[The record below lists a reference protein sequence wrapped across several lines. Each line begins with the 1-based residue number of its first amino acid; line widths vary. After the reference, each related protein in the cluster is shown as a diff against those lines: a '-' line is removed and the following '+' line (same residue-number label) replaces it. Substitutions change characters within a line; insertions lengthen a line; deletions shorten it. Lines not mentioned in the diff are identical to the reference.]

1 MKKKIKQK
9 KLLNFQHDLSKKRS
23 LVYLNHKKM
32 KSIFYLLVF
41 FITFNT
47 YAQLPR
53 PQLSPKAKLV
63 QTVGLSEVTIEYS
76 RPAVRDRNIFGDL
89 VPYDVLWRTGANQ
102 NTLITFS
109 DDVTVSGQSLPKGT
123 YALYT
128 IPKQDVWMVYFYN
141 ETNNWGTPE
150 NWDESQV
157 SLAVRAKVQTVAHT
171 ESFSISLENI
181 TLDSADLQLTWEQ
194 VAIQVPI
201 SFPTNKIMM
210 FHISKMNV
218 DSASANDLY
227 TAAVYYLNNGK
238 DLQKAKVWIT
248 KAVELR
254 ADAFWFFRQK
264 SLIHEALGELDM
276 AIDAAKTSL
285 QLAETSGNQQY
296 IDLNKKQL
304 ATWGAE

>member
-1 MKKKIKQK
+1 MKP
-9 KLLNFQHDLSKKRS
+9 FTVH
-23 LVYLNHKKM
+23 
-32 KSIFYLLVF
+32 
-41 FITFNT
+41 
-47 YAQLPR
+47 AQLPR

-89 VPYDVLWRTGANQ
+89 VPYGELWRTSANQ

-109 DDVTVSGQSLPKGT
+109 DDVTVSGQPLSKGT

-141 ETNNWGTPE
+141 ETNNWGTPSS
-150 NWDESQV
+150 WDEDQV
-157 SLAVRAKVQTVAHT
+157 SLAVRAKVQTIANA

-181 TLDSADLQLTWEQ
+181 SLDSADLQLAWEQ
-194 VAIQVPI
+194 VAIQIPMT
-201 SFPTNKIMM
+201 FPTNEIMSS
-210 FHISKMNV
+210 HISKMNP

-227 TAAVYYLNNGK
+227 TAAVYFLNNDK
-238 DLQKAKVWIT
+238 DLQKAKAWIT

-254 ADAFWFFRQK
+254 TDAFWFFRQK
-264 SLIHEALGELDM
+264 SLIHEALGELDL
-276 AIDAAKTSL
+276 AVDAAKTSL
-285 QLAETSGNQQY
+285 KLATTSGNQQY

-304 ATWGAE
+304 AKWGAE

>member
-1 MKKKIKQK
+1 MKPIFFLS
-9 KLLNFQHDLSKKRS
+9 LLLISFTIH
-23 LVYLNHKKM
+23 
-32 KSIFYLLVF
+32 
-41 FITFNT
+41 
-47 YAQLPR
+47 AQLPR

-102 NTLITFS
+102 NTIITFS
-109 DDVTVSGQSLPKGT
+109 NDVTVSGKSLSRGT

-128 IPKQDVWMVYFYN
+128 IPKQEVWMVYFYN
-141 ETNNWGTPE
+141 ETNNWGTPS
-150 NWDESQV
+150 NWDEDQV
-157 SLAVRAKVQTVAHT
+157 SLALRAKVQTIPHA

-181 TLDSADLQLTWEQ
+181 SIDSADLQLAWEQ
-194 VAIQVPI
+194 VAIQIPI
-201 SFPTNKIMM
+201 TFSTNEIMM
-210 FHISKMNV
+210 SHISKMNV

-227 TAAVYYLNNGK
+227 TAAVYYLNNDK

-248 KAVELR
+248 KAVDLR
-254 ADAFWFFRQK
+254 TDAFWFFRQK
-264 SLIHEALGELDM
+264 SLIHKELGELDL

-285 QLAETSGNQQY
+285 QLATNSENQQY

-304 ATWGAE
+304 AKWGAE